1 MATRPLAMTLGV
13 AKLLSVAAFPTLIVV
28 DKYGKICEFHVGASP
43 QLYDEISQLV
53 AQLVAEAL

>member
-1 MATRPLAMTLGV
+1 MTLGV